1 MPLDNFY
8 IYGNYTS
15 FYVLMYVCMS
25 LCTISDHTLYCVVI
39 MIGYI
44 GIVRDA
50 TETTARIELHTTC
63 TTISVDRSRIAE
75 VTA

>member
-1 MPLDNFY
+1 MVH
-8 IYGNYTS
+8 TS
-15 FYVLMYVCMS
+15 LS
-25 LCTISDHTLYCVVI
+25 ICTISDHTLYCVVI

-50 TETTARIELHTTC
+50 IETTTRIELHTTC
-63 TTISVDRSRIAE
+63 TTISVDRSRIVE

>member
-1 MPLDNFY
+1 MLHLS
-8 IYGNYTS
+8 IYSYVYMYT
-15 FYVLMYVCMS
+15 
-25 LCTISDHTLYCVVI
+25 CTYHTLHCVVI

>member
-1 MPLDNFY
+1 MLHLSIYSYMY
-8 IYGNYTS
+8 I
-15 FYVLMYVCMS
+15 C
-25 LCTISDHTLYCVVI
+25 IHVVI